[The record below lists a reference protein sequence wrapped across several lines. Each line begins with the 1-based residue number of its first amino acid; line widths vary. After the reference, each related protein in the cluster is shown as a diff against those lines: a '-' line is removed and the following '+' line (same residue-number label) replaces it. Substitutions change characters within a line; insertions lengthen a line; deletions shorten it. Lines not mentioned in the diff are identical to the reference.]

1 MTIDFEIKLL
11 NIRWE
16 ITVWSDIENDYVIA
30 EYHNWNPEA
39 ICYLQPFFFFYNG
52 F

>member
-1 MTIDFEIKLL
+1 M
-11 NIRWE
+11 WE

-39 ICYLQPFFFFYNG
+39 MWYLQPFFFFFFYNG